1 VTSPRRGGR
10 PRQPKGVDPYGGR
23 RDLSKD
29 LPEISDDEISRRIG
43 GHARV
48 ETEAV
53 EVSHPTEGRY
63 TGANRR
69 AVLWRDSATI
79 LAGVILVL
87 LASRFLLPSDQTV
100 AVASPSPTDV
110 GVGIGPS
117 PSPSLLS
124 ATPAP
129 TIGGV
134 VPTGLHLDATPTPI
148 PVITLPPRT
157 PKPPPTASPGLTPKA
172 TIKPT
177 TKPSSGASQP
187 PPSASAPT
195 FVDPVARFTMSC
207 AGNFTVNFNAS
218 TSTAGTAGSITLYS
232 WIFDD
237 GPLATG
243 TGVTTS
249 YHYPDGVAATY
260 NVILTITVTGGAQAG
275 VTHSVPLTCL

>member
-87 LASRFLLPSDQTV
+87 LASRFLLPSDQTI

-110 GVGIGPS
+110 GAGIGPS

-177 TKPSSGASQP
+177 TKPSTGASLP
-187 PPSASAPT
+187 PPSAPPPT
-195 FVDPVARFTMSC
+195 PPVARFTTSC
-207 AGNFTVNFNAS
+207 VSGTFVVSFNAS
-218 TSTAGTAGSITLYS
+218 TSTAGSAGTITGYS

-237 GPLATG
+237 LGAMG
-243 TGVTTS
+243 TGVMTS
-249 YHYPDGVAATY
+249 HDYHGVAATY
-260 NVILTITVTGGAQAG
+260 NVILTITVTGGATAG
-275 VTHSVPLTCL
+275 VTHSITLACP